1 MTRFYRNSAAAMA
14 SLLIV
19 AMTFAPLL
27 SVPPAQAASV
37 LTMPVLI

>member
-1 MTRFYRNSAAAMA
+1 MTRFYQSSAAAMA

-27 SVPPAQAASV
+27 NIPAAHASNV
-37 LTMPVLI
+37 LVMPILV